1 MDGEVDSKALMRMNA
16 ILLSDLNQL
25 LNRIGDYGQVKQML
39 KAWRRIVLGIL
50 TAAVGTLVPYILT
63 FLRLLGI
70 IP

>member
-1 MDGEVDSKALMRMNA
+1 
-16 ILLSDLNQL
+16 
-25 LNRIGDYGQVKQML
+25 ML

-50 TAAVGTLVPYILT
+50 TAALGTLVPYILT